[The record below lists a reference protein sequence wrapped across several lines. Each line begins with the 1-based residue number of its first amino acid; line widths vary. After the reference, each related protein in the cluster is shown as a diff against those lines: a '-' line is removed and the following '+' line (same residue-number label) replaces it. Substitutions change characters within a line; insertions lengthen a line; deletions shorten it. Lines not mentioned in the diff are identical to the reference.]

1 MAQRMPRTPDIS
13 VAKCSYSLVLDM
25 ISSKWVVLVIYA
37 MEDGPVRYGEF
48 SRRIEGISKKMLT
61 QTLRQLE
68 RDGLIERDI
77 HPTVPPA
84 VEYRLT
90 ALGESLLPFMRQ
102 LKTWAAANLPLV
114 EAARTRFD
122 AQSLAE

>member
-1 MAQRMPRTPDIS
+1 
-13 VAKCSYSLVLDM
+13 M